1 MLLVEV
7 FLKFRKLVKVPVSF
21 AQSVAWIA
29 EFSRWRRAIAASTES
44 RSTAAI
50 TVKKKKTPQTLA
62 LSVPASQLLTVYDW
76 TGYLNRQRLS
86 KYLFLSITIFPDQVP
101 CSGDPNQFC
110 ICYNNFQIL
119 PSRFAKII
127 LQHPQIFRA
136 GDADCTKTPLAVV
149 LL

>member
-50 TVKKKKTPQTLA
+50 TVKKKKPTNI
-62 LSVPASQLLTVYDW
+62 SIVRS
-76 TGYLNRQRLS
+76 
-86 KYLFLSITIFPDQVP
+86 SITVTHGVRLDR
-101 CSGDPNQFC
+101 
-110 ICYNNFQIL
+110 L
-119 PSRFAKII
+119 PQQTETLKIPI
-127 LQHPQIFRA
+127 SVYYHLP
-136 GDADCTKTPLAVV
+136 
-149 LL
+149 